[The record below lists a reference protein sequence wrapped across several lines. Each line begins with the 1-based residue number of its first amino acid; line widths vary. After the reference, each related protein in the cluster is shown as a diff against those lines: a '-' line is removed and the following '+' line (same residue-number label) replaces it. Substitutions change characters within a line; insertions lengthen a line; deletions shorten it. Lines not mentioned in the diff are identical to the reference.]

1 MTNGPIRTGSLLR
14 RSTSRPRKA
23 FQPRLAAL
31 SRCLDTASTTD
42 VSRHEHP
49 RSTPLLETSCLAP
62 WENPPELDSQGRN
75 WDATF
80 PSFCPGALNHLAVI
94 QPPTASCLDGTLPAL
109 GRLATTLGAGALFV
123 GGSATAFSAD
133 GGSASSSPLAPLA
146 ATGRNAKRPDAY
158 RLSPFRPAHANAT
171 DLCEPRGAFHRAR
184 PARALFRGSWGAPP
198 SLAGE
203 FGAAR
208 VHRCSKTSTR
218 PLAARCSRAPSRPR
232 ALVRLLQVN
241 ALTSTTEDRSNIPN
255 HRNPWLGRL
264 PCSFRKF
271 PSEPRATADASQG
284 QGSRTPSLD
293 IPHYDCS

>member
-1 MTNGPIRTGSLLR
+1 VGKPASARLLGTPLGR
-14 RSTSRPRKA
+14 
-23 FQPRLAAL
+23 
-31 SRCLDTASTTD
+31 D
-42 VSRHEHP
+42 VSVFLP
-49 RSTPLLETSCLAP
+49 R
-62 WENPPELDSQGRN
+62 R
-75 WDATF
+75 
-80 PSFCPGALNHLAVI
+80 ALNHLAVI
-94 QPPTASCLDGTLPAL
+94 QPPTTSVLDGTLPAL
-109 GRLATTLGAGALFV
+109 GRLATTFGAGALFV

-171 DLCEPRGAFHRAR
+171 DLASPEVPSIERDPRERSFEVRGARLLR
-184 PARALFRGSWGAPP
+184 WPANSALHVFIDVRKLRLDLWP
-198 SLAGE
+198 
-203 FGAAR
+203 
-208 VHRCSKTSTR
+208 
-218 PLAARCSRAPSRPR
+218 RCSRAPSRPR

-264 PCSFRKF
+264 PCSFRKLPF
-271 PSEPRATADASQG
+271 EPRATADASQG

>member
-1 MTNGPIRTGSLLR
+1 MGES
-14 RSTSRPRKA
+14 
-23 FQPRLAAL
+23 AA
-31 SRCLDTASTTD
+31 
-42 VSRHEHP
+42 
-49 RSTPLLETSCLAP
+49 
-62 WENPPELDSQGRN
+62 
-75 WDATF
+75 
-80 PSFCPGALNHLAVI
+80 
-94 QPPTASCLDGTLPAL
+94 
-109 GRLATTLGAGALFV
+109 
-123 GGSATAFSAD
+123 AFSAD
-133 GGSASSSPLAPLA
+133 DSSAESSPLTPFASDGA
-146 ATGRNAKRPDAY
+146 ERERPDAH
-158 RLSPFRPAHANAT
+158 RLVSPEPAHVNAT
-171 DLCEPRGAFHRAR
+171 DPCETEVPSIAR
-184 PARALFRGSWGAPP
+184 DQPRALFRGSCGAPP

-208 VHRCSKTSTR
+208 AHRGSKTSTR

-241 ALTSTTEDRSNIPN
+241 ALTSTTVDRSNIPN